1 MNAPLNAD
9 QLATT
14 LTSGGAGWMVAS
26 VAAVLPILWAFTLIL
41 HFARPYIIRFLRRL
55 TLRFGGDVWWLS
67 YVLFRDGLMVVTL
80 GLSMVFL
87 MPNFYLTGDGLPITA
102 PLAAVVLFWTLAV
115 KLVRDTDDDPAAFRL
130 ESVLLII
137 ASVLYIIP
145 QIYGMEAQDQTNL
158 GNIPSLLVS
167 TTNMEVARPLF
178 WVSIGLFALTGVGIF
193 AWYVAKAMRAAAV
206 SGPGETS

>member
-26 VAAVLPILWAFTLIL
+26 VAAVLPILWSFTLIL

-67 YVLFRDGLMVVTL
+67 YVLFRDGLLVVTL

-102 PLAAVVLFWTLAV
+102 PLAVVVLFWTLAV
-115 KLVRDTDDDPAAFRL
+115 KLVRDADEDPGAFRL

-137 ASVLYIIP
+137 ASVLYIVP
-145 QIYGMEAQDQTNL
+145 QVYGMEAQDQTNL
-158 GNIPSLLVS
+158 GNIPALLVS
-167 TTNMEVARPLF
+167 TSNMAVARPLF
-178 WVSIGLFALTGVGIF
+178 WGSLGLFALTGAAIF
-193 AWYVAKAMRAAAV
+193 VWYVTKAMRAPTV

>member
-67 YVLFRDGLMVVTL
+67 YVLFRDGLLVVTL

-102 PLAAVVLFWTLAV
+102 PLAVVVLFWTLVV
-115 KLVRDTDDDPAAFRL
+115 KLVRDPDDDPAAFRL
-130 ESVLLII
+130 ESILLII

-145 QIYGMEAQDQTNL
+145 QIYGMEASDQTNL

-178 WVSIGLFALTGVGIF
+178 WVSVGLFALTGVGIF
-193 AWYVAKAMRAAAV
+193 AWYVAKTMRAAAV
-206 SGPGETS
+206 SDSGETS